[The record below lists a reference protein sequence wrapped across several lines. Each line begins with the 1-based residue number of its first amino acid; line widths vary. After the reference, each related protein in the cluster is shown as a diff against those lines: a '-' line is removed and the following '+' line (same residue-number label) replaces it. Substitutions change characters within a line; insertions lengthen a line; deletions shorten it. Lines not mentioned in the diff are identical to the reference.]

1 MGAVHWDVLE
11 SKFYLTTEDHG
22 GADLTARASD
32 LLERS
37 AMDEFIREYSA
48 RIKALEPAAASA
60 GFCGWFRVV
69 AAAQQYAVS
78 LCDAALDLSLS
89 NLTIQMYRKD
99 GWYWVSF
106 KVERPR
112 EFRYSPDAG
121 TRERW
126 REDVL
131 TAFYRDEVR
140 PLVESAA
147 ASSGTNAGLLW
158 GQFPSGLHYYYE
170 QFLLAAENDPERR
183 RRIEDDYRFLSRGL
197 GGDVFGR
204 KRNPFDV
211 KIRLIDNPHAP
222 GRPMAMKATCCM
234 FYRTEGGSMCYACP
248 RMTDEEREGLK
259 AAMLARAQGG

>member
-1 MGAVHWDVLE
+1 MSAIPWDVLE
-11 SKFYLTTEDHG
+11 SKFYLTRADRSD
-22 GADLTARASD
+22 ADLSVRAAD
-32 LLERS
+32 LLDRS
-37 AMDEFIREYSA
+37 GMDEFIREYTV

-78 LCDAALDLSLS
+78 LWDAALDLSLS

-99 GWYWVSF
+99 GWYWLSF
-106 KVERPR
+106 KVEEPR
-112 EFRYSPDAG
+112 EFLYSPAAG

-131 TAFYRDEVR
+131 TAFYRNEVR
-140 PLVESAA
+140 PLLESAA
-147 ASSGTNAGLLW
+147 VSSGTNVGLLW
-158 GQFPSGLHYYYE
+158 GQFPSGFHYYFE
-170 QFLLAAENDPERR
+170 QFLLAAENDERR
-183 RRIEDDYRFLSRGL
+183 RQIEEDYRFLIRGL
-197 GGDVFGR
+197 GGEVFGR

-211 KIRLIDNPHAP
+211 KIRLIDNPHAR
-222 GRPMAMKATCCM
+222 GRPMAMKTSCCM